1 MQVWLNAPDGKRIPL
16 DGVVRIGRSATNLIV
31 VPDEQVSRYHAVIH
45 PQDDGEFWLID
56 LGSING
62 TYLNERRLVLPARL
76 QENDA
81 IQFGS
86 KVYTYQTATGTST
99 AIGINFILEKPTIP
113 VIQTRSCWL
122 ALADV
127 EGFSLLSEE
136 IPPDELARA
145 VSQWLQKCK
154 KIIDAHGGAIN
165 KYTGDGFLAY
175 WVDKGDATALKVCAA
190 AKLLVAMQSE
200 MKMRFRL
207 ILHWTELSMG
217 GASAAGEESLLGRG
231 VNYLFRAEK
240 LAASLSAPRLLTA
253 EAAARWPDSAG
264 LVPLGEHP
272 VRDFPAPKAF
282 FQFPEGG

>member
-31 VPDEQVSRYHAVIH
+31 VADERVSRYHAVIH

-62 TYLNERRLVLPARL
+62 TYLNERRVVLPARL

-81 IQFGS
+81 IQFGAA
-86 KVYTYQTATGTST
+86 VYTYQTASGMST
-99 AIGINFILEKPTIP
+99 AIGLDFMLEKPTTP

-122 ALADV
+122 VLADV
-127 EGFSLLSEE
+127 EGFSLLSEQV
-136 IPPDELARA
+136 PPDELARL

-154 KIIDAHGGAIN
+154 KIIDSHGGAIN

-175 WVDKGDATALKVCAA
+175 WTDKGEPTALKVCAA
-190 AKLLVAMQSE
+190 SKLLVAMQAD
-200 MKMRFRL
+200 MKMKFRL
-207 ILHWTELSMG
+207 VAHWTEVSMG

-240 LAASLSAPRLLTA
+240 LAASLAASRMLTV
-253 EAAARWPDSAG
+253 EAAERWPEKEGMVA
-264 LVPLGEHP
+264 LGEHAM
-272 VRDFPAPKAF
+272 RDFPVPRAF
-282 FQFPEGG
+282 YQFPAGG